1 MPCWPDNI
9 EAWLCYT
16 ETEFYEHSVTDPCAQ
31 FLAAM
36 KALPRKFNRFVTS
49 SMLTCD
55 ISETYETLRRSIVK
69 CGDLNRRQ
77 VLDQLVN
84 NIDLQHGSATNML
97 LQMRKVIGWRT
108 FDGGL
113 FRKLSLCKLPQQMH
127 AVLVPFQKKAV
138 DELVLSADHIIQI
151 DKSSNAEYFA
161 VKGKPRTTR
170 IETTEICHTLTR

>member
-97 LQMRKVIGWRT
+97 LQMRK
-108 FDGGL
+108 
-113 FRKLSLCKLPQQMH
+113 MH